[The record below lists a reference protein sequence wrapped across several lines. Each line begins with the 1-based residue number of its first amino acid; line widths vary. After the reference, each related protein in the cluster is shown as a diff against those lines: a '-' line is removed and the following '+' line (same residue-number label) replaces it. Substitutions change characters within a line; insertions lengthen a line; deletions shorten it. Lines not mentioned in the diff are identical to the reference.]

1 MSTRK
6 NYSKVK
12 FVKVKVSAELQVI
25 NMEMM
30 LGFSK
35 EMPLERAIFFESYE
49 GRLHRCKYAGL
60 DNNSRPQWVMVDQ
73 GDELMT
79 LQDYMEMN
87 AMKDEE
93 MRLLCLEGEALE
105 STTMAVLLGAVLQGY
120 PLDYARDLTRTIMN
134 LRRRGIGWK
143 QEKLELGVHVFEYY
157 EEVNHKNAYRF
168 SISCYG
174 FGFIMEMDNF
184 YKMKDLMDVVRG
196 YFEALETEA
205 GIGLKKELWS
215 HDKKLLIELDDED
228 KKMFDIID

>member
-1 MSTRK
+1 M
-6 NYSKVK
+6 
-12 FVKVKVSAELQVI
+12 
-25 NMEMM
+25 
-30 LGFSK
+30 
-35 EMPLERAIFFESYE
+35 ERAIFFESYE

-87 AMKDEE
+87 AMKDED
-93 MRLLCLEGEALE
+93 M
-105 STTMAVLLGAVLQGY
+105 
-120 PLDYARDLTRTIMN
+120 TRTIMN

-143 QEKLELGVHVFEYY
+143 QEKLELGVHVFKYY
-157 EEVNHKNAYRF
+157 EEVNHKNAYQF

-196 YFEALETEA
+196 YFEALETGA
-205 GIGLKKELWS
+205 GIGLKKEVWS
-215 HDKKLLIELDDED
+215 QDKKLLIELDDED
-228 KKMFDIID
+228 KKMFDKID

>member
-12 FVKVKVSAELQVI
+12 FVKVKVIEQDLRSEQEMETVAESLIEFLDGKVSAELQVI
-25 NMEMM
+25 IMEMM

-35 EMPLERAIFFESYE
+35 EMQLERAIFFESYE

-93 MRLLCLEGEALE
+93 
-105 STTMAVLLGAVLQGY
+105 
-120 PLDYARDLTRTIMN
+120 
-134 LRRRGIGWK
+134 IGRA
-143 QEKLELGVHVFEYY
+143 HV
-157 EEVNHKNAYRF
+157 
-168 SISCYG
+168 
-174 FGFIMEMDNF
+174 
-184 YKMKDLMDVVRG
+184 
-196 YFEALETEA
+196 
-205 GIGLKKELWS
+205 
-215 HDKKLLIELDDED
+215 
-228 KKMFDIID
+228 

>member
-35 EMPLERAIFFESYE
+35 EMQLERAIFFESNE
-49 GRLHRCKYAGL
+49 GRLHSCMFAGL

-87 AMKDEE
+87 AMKDED
-93 MRLLCLEGEALE
+93 MRLLCLEGETLE

-120 PLDYARDLTRTIMN
+120 SLDYARDLTRTIMN

-143 QEKLELGVHVFEYY
+143 QEKLELGVHVCEYY

-184 YKMKDLMDVVRG
+184 YNGK
-196 YFEALETEA
+196 
-205 GIGLKKELWS
+205 
-215 HDKKLLIELDDED
+215 
-228 KKMFDIID
+228 